1 MIPIAQYFPASWS
14 FSLASQQLHSQLA
27 PFSLGLATS
36 PRSQQAQTKKMKTP
50 ILFAAWTAFVI
61 MAVPSESQ
69 GRAANSA
76 ASVKPNPSASPGT
89 SFTAS
94 VRAAV
99 LDSLNESRKTQ
110 KEHEGDSLS
119 LKDYDALTKRKSLQN
134 RALKATEVAIQQA
147 QQTAIGSGADAINKL
162 LEAERFARAQLAQV
176 VETSAPGWRK
186 VALDSVDQAI
196 AKTTQALGQ

>member
-1 MIPIAQYFPASWS
+1 
-14 FSLASQQLHSQLA
+14 
-27 PFSLGLATS
+27 
-36 PRSQQAQTKKMKTP
+36 MKTP

-176 VETSAPGWRK
+176 VETSALGWRK
-186 VALDSVDQAI
+186 LAIDLVDQAI